1 MADVK
6 KNASNNGPVAGRL
19 IVFVIGQ
26 AKREPRGETV
36 QAKPIRSA
44 PSYFGASIPRQ
55 LVAKVEKREIAG
67 HQVEIQTKSYQSNI
81 LVIEA
86 SAELKDIFSEE
97 SFEVEGGMQKVCDK
111 AMEGYGGDPDW
122 GERYSIWAI
131 SGYTGDPEQFF
142 KYRSQI
148 AGFLKSEKLELDE
161 KEIAQT
167 LASQIK
173 YARNDLVIIDWDGAF
188 IFDQEADFASTIEL
202 LELAN
207 FQLFKY
213 RLLDSELDERL
224 RKIAKIFSKLPEKR
238 RFLFGMPV
246 ENKEIQNALQSI
258 VKMRSTSLFEFE
270 AVDRDIKLIGDWYSA
285 RLYELAAKKF
295 RFENWRANIKEK
307 LETTEDIYEILSE
320 RFSFSPER
328 LELLG
333 WFVLLFGWGII
344 LVFDLWQVFGQH

>member
-1 MADVK
+1 MSDTK
-6 KNASNNGPVAGRL
+6 EKSQSGKPVAGRL

-26 AKREPRGETV
+26 AKKEPRGETV
-36 QAKPIRSA
+36 QSKPIRSV
-44 PSYFGASIPRQ
+44 PSYFGASIPKQ
-55 LVAKVEKREIAG
+55 SVAKVEKREVAG
-67 HQVEIQTKSYQSNI
+67 HPTEIQTKSYQSNI

-97 SFEVEGGMQKVCDK
+97 SFEVEEAMREVCDK
-111 AMEGYGGDPDW
+111 VLEGYGGNPDW

-142 KYRSQI
+142 KWKSQI

-161 KEIAQT
+161 KEITQT
-167 LASQIK
+167 LNSQIK

-188 IFDQEADFASTIEL
+188 IFDQEADFASTVEL

-213 RLLDSELDERL
+213 RLLDSELDDRL
-224 RKIAKIFSKLPEKR
+224 RKIAKIFSKLPERR

-246 ENKEIQNALQSI
+246 EGKEIQNALQYI

-295 RFENWRANIKEK
+295 KFENWRTNIKEK
-307 LETTEDIYEILSE
+307 LETTEDIYEIVSE

-344 LVFDLWQVFGQH
+344 LVFDLWQAFK